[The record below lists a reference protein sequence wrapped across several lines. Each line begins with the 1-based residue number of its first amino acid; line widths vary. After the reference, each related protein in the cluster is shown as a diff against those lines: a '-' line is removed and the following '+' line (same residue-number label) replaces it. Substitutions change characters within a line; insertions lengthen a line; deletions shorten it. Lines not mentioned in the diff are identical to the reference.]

1 MQIDRKGD
9 AEGTEP
15 SEADRGVCVWEVCA
29 WGGDSGGAGLL
40 SLKTTPQR

>member
-15 SEADRGVCVWEVCA
+15 SEADRGVCVCGRCVR
-29 WGGDSGGAGLL
+29 GGGGAEEQAS
-40 SLKTTPQR
+40 SL